1 MRAPRIVEET
11 RHLPITLLE
20 NPEDL
25 EVARMVTRR
34 AIARDAVD
42 LGKDTLAEA
51 FERERMHAPQHFPIR
66 FLNLP
71 HRVSVHWQCKC
82 TRRLL
87 VSSTVSFMLNH
98 ASLDLCKPADDQ
110 CEISVKNVNSFM

>member
-25 EVARMVTRR
+25 KVARMVTRR
-34 AIARDAVD
+34 AIVRDAVD

-51 FERERMHAPQHFPIR
+51 FERERMCAPQHFPIR
-66 FLNLP
+66 FVNLP
-71 HRVSVHWQCKC
+71 HRVSVHWGSASV
-82 TRRLL
+82 TREAAVCGGPGEHRVETLG
-87 VSSTVSFMLNH
+87 
-98 ASLDLCKPADDQ
+98 
-110 CEISVKNVNSFM
+110 

>member
-11 RHLPITLLE
+11 RHLAITLLE

-34 AIARDAVD
+34 GIAREAVD
-42 LGKDTLAEA
+42 LGKNTLAEA
-51 FERERMHAPQHFPIR
+51 FERERMHAPQYFPIR

-71 HRVSVHWQCKC
+71 HRGSVHWGSASV
-82 TRRLL
+82 TREAAACGGPPDVPGVTL
-87 VSSTVSFMLNH
+87 
-98 ASLDLCKPADDQ
+98 
-110 CEISVKNVNSFM
+110 

>member
-42 LGKDTLAEA
+42 LGKDTLREA
-51 FERERMHAPQHFPIR
+51 FEARADARAAALSNQAP
-66 FLNLP
+66 
-71 HRVSVHWQCKC
+71 
-82 TRRLL
+82 
-87 VSSTVSFMLNH
+87 
-98 ASLDLCKPADDQ
+98 
-110 CEISVKNVNSFM
+110 

>member
-11 RHLPITLLE
+11 RKLAITLLE
-20 NPEDL
+20 KPEDL

-34 AIARDAVD
+34 AIARDAVE

-51 FERERMHAPQHFPIR
+51 FERERMHSPQHFPIR

-71 HRVSVHWQCKC
+71 HRVSVHWGSASV
-82 TRRLL
+82 TREAAVCGGLRDVRVETL
-87 VSSTVSFMLNH
+87 
-98 ASLDLCKPADDQ
+98 
-110 CEISVKNVNSFM
+110 

>member
-11 RHLPITLLE
+11 RHLAITLLE

-34 AIARDAVD
+34 AIARDAAD

-71 HRVSVHWQCKC
+71 HRVSVHSGSASV
-82 TRRLL
+82 TRKAAACGGPREVRVETL
-87 VSSTVSFMLNH
+87 
-98 ASLDLCKPADDQ
+98 
-110 CEISVKNVNSFM
+110 

>member
-25 EVARMVTRR
+25 EVASMVIRR
-34 AIARDAVD
+34 AIAQDAVD

-51 FERERMHAPQHFPIR
+51 FERERMHAPQQFPIR
-66 FLNLP
+66 FLNLQ
-71 HRVSVHWQCKC
+71 HRVSLHRGSASV
-82 TRRLL
+82 TREA
-87 VSSTVSFMLNH
+87 
-98 ASLDLCKPADDQ
+98 ASCGGPRDVRVETL
-110 CEISVKNVNSFM
+110 